1 MYKKVLFLLSI
12 ILLFLI
18 IPIAVGDKSEIHEND
33 NANTIHLKAG
43 PIHTDAVPAA
53 ANERREVPTAS
64 VASYSIEQTGNN
76 DSQERYYIVQ
86 FKGPV
91 LEEWKDEL
99 AGTGAVLFDYI
110 PNNAFVIRM
119 DTLQKEQV
127 DSLDFVKWTG
137 EYKASYKHRLDT
149 GNGENIPISS
159 SAQENVDIVVLLFD
173 GSDKQKIAEEI
184 TSQDAEVMESS
195 GNVLRVRIAM
205 DKIENIAS
213 IEGVSWLEEYT
224 EPVISNDIAAGIIGV
239 SPVYNNY
246 SLNGTGQIVAVC
258 DTGLDTGVNNASMHA
273 DIRGRI
279 LDISDYLNDGAGDQ
293 SGHGTHVA
301 GSVLG
306 SGLLSDG
313 KYKGMAPGARLV
325 FQAIGTNK
333 GELTGVPA
341 DLSVLFQKAYEKGA
355 RIHTNSWGYTY
366 DIGKYTMYAS
376 QVDSF
381 MWEHPDMLILFS
393 AGNQGVDLNKIDG
406 VVDQNSITHPGT
418 AKNCLTV
425 GASESY
431 RPALS
436 TIYGNQWTFSINPI
450 YSDRTANNP
459 AGIVALSGRGPTDDG
474 RIKPDLIAP
483 GTQILSVRSSLSPG
497 AGYYTYMSGT
507 SMATPITA
515 GAAALVR
522 QYYMDIEGLPGPSAA
537 LIKATLING
546 AQDMTPGQY
555 GTGITQEI
563 KGWPDN
569 SQGWGRVDVES
580 SLFPEYPE
588 VIAYSDNYNKAGLTT
603 SQSWNR
609 DYNYIKEGET
619 VKATLVW
626 TDHPGSPAS
635 AVMLVNNLDL
645 KVTGPA
651 ATYYGNGKLDA
662 LNNVEAVRIG
672 NASPGNYRFDVTG
685 KNVPNGPQGFAL
697 VLSFTCENNEFPA
710 GSSSTTD
717 SMTPVAVDIVHPAG
731 VNKNSIRMEING
743 NPVPFTAVDI
753 SGGYRIRYTTPTPYQ
768 SGKYNVHATALTA
781 KGKAFSYGWDFN
793 VKPVITSFRVA
804 GLDPVVSGIINEEA
818 KTISMVVPYGTS
830 VKALIPTIVHNG
842 LSISPATDIVQDFTN
857 PVTYTVTSA
866 DRTAQKYTVTAA
878 TAANPAKSITSFK
891 FAGLDPAVAGV
902 VSEISKTV
910 TLKVPLG
917 TDITSLVPTIEH
929 TGMSISPG
937 TGVEQNFKSP
947 VTYTVTA
954 ADGTT
959 QKYTVTVTT
968 VENSARSI
976 TGFRFTEL
984 DPVVTGVINE
994 RSRTVSLK
1002 VPYGTNITA
1011 LVPAIEHTGAGISPE
1026 TGVAQNFTKPV
1037 SYTVRA
1043 PDGTTQ
1049 GYTVTVSVASSTEN
1063 LPVPTSTGG
1072 GGGGGGGGGSTGER
1086 TENIELKDVSSIFVG
1101 RDLVR
1106 FDFKNPAND
1115 IQYIEYISLKNSGT
1129 ITATIEM
1136 LKDRSYLASSSPEGP
1151 VYRHVNIWLGKSG
1164 YATEANIMDPVIV
1177 FRVDTQWMDDY
1188 NIDPASV
1195 VLNRYS
1201 DGAWSELP
1209 TKHTGSDENY
1219 LYFETETSGFSP
1231 FAITGKNLLNESALH
1246 SAPDTMFSTSSDDD
1260 VIDAVDPIDTKVNET
1275 QPEKTLPA
1283 LSATITL
1290 LIVSFVCFLIRKQ

>member
-33 NANTIHLKAG
+33 NANTIHLKTG

-110 PNNAFVIRM
+110 PNNAFVVRM

-173 GSDKQKIAEEI
+173 GSDKQKITEEI

-609 DYNYIKEGET
+609 DYNYIKEG
-619 VKATLVW
+619 
-626 TDHPGSPAS
+626 
-635 AVMLVNNLDL
+635 
-645 KVTGPA
+645 
-651 ATYYGNGKLDA
+651 
-662 LNNVEAVRIG
+662 
-672 NASPGNYRFDVTG
+672 
-685 KNVPNGPQGFAL
+685 
-697 VLSFTCENNEFPA
+697 
-710 GSSSTTD
+710 
-717 SMTPVAVDIVHPAG
+717 
-731 VNKNSIRMEING
+731 
-743 NPVPFTAVDI
+743 
-753 SGGYRIRYTTPTPYQ
+753 
-768 SGKYNVHATALTA
+768 
-781 KGKAFSYGWDFN
+781 
-793 VKPVITSFRVA
+793 
-804 GLDPVVSGIINEEA
+804 
-818 KTISMVVPYGTS
+818 
-830 VKALIPTIVHNG
+830 
-842 LSISPATDIVQDFTN
+842 
-857 PVTYTVTSA
+857 
-866 DRTAQKYTVTAA
+866 
-878 TAANPAKSITSFK
+878 
-891 FAGLDPAVAGV
+891 
-902 VSEISKTV
+902 
-910 TLKVPLG
+910 
-917 TDITSLVPTIEH
+917 
-929 TGMSISPG
+929 
-937 TGVEQNFKSP
+937 
-947 VTYTVTA
+947 
-954 ADGTT
+954 
-959 QKYTVTVTT
+959 
-968 VENSARSI
+968 
-976 TGFRFTEL
+976 
-984 DPVVTGVINE
+984 
-994 RSRTVSLK
+994 
-1002 VPYGTNITA
+1002 
-1011 LVPAIEHTGAGISPE
+1011 
-1026 TGVAQNFTKPV
+1026 
-1037 SYTVRA
+1037 
-1043 PDGTTQ
+1043 
-1049 GYTVTVSVASSTEN
+1049 
-1063 LPVPTSTGG
+1063 
-1072 GGGGGGGGGSTGER
+1072 
-1086 TENIELKDVSSIFVG
+1086 
-1101 RDLVR
+1101 
-1106 FDFKNPAND
+1106 
-1115 IQYIEYISLKNSGT
+1115 
-1129 ITATIEM
+1129 
-1136 LKDRSYLASSSPEGP
+1136 
-1151 VYRHVNIWLGKSG
+1151 
-1164 YATEANIMDPVIV
+1164 
-1177 FRVDTQWMDDY
+1177 
-1188 NIDPASV
+1188 
-1195 VLNRYS
+1195 
-1201 DGAWSELP
+1201 
-1209 TKHTGSDENY
+1209 
-1219 LYFETETSGFSP
+1219 
-1231 FAITGKNLLNESALH
+1231 
-1246 SAPDTMFSTSSDDD
+1246 
-1260 VIDAVDPIDTKVNET
+1260 
-1275 QPEKTLPA
+1275 
-1283 LSATITL
+1283 
-1290 LIVSFVCFLIRKQ
+1290 